1 MLWLKAGILD
11 YHITNHAWSQN
22 LDIDFKNLRSLA
34 IIGKDNYIVAN
45 VSGILARYG
54 HT

>member
-1 MLWLKAGILD
+1 MLWLKVGILD
-11 YHITNHAWSQN
+11 YHISNHAWSQN
-22 LDIDFKNLRSLA
+22 LDIIA

-45 VSGILARYG
+45 VSGIMARYG